1 MGNGFAISALAGRR
15 EVMERGGLRHTAE
28 RVFLLSTTHGAETH
42 ALAAARE
49 VMRIYVDE
57 GICQRLAERGELL
70 AAGLRAAAADAG
82 VEDRFL
88 VLGHPS
94 NLIYAT
100 LDETGARSQ
109 AFRTLFLQET
119 IRRGV
124 LAPSFVV
131 GIAHD
136 DAAIDHT
143 VNAVGEALNVY
154 RRALEDG
161 VGKHLSGRPVQPV
174 FRPYA

>member
-1 MGNGFAISALAGRR
+1 M
-15 EVMERGGLRHTAE
+15 
-28 RVFLLSTTHGAETH
+28 
-42 ALAAARE
+42 
-49 VMRIYVDE
+49 
-57 GICQRLAERGELL
+57 
-70 AAGLRAAAADAG
+70 
-82 VEDRFL
+82 
-88 VLGHPS
+88 LGHPS

-100 LDETGARSQ
+100 LDEAGARSQ

-131 GIAHD
+131 GTAHD

-143 VNAVGEALNVY
+143 VNAVGEALRVY

-161 VGKHLSGRPVQPV
+161 VEQHLAGRPVKPV

>member
-1 MGNGFAISALAGRR
+1 M
-15 EVMERGGLRHTAE
+15 
-28 RVFLLSTTHGAETH
+28 
-42 ALAAARE
+42 
-49 VMRIYVDE
+49 
-57 GICQRLAERGELL
+57 
-70 AAGLRAAAADAG
+70 
-82 VEDRFL
+82 

-136 DAAIDHT
+136 DAAIDQT
-143 VNAVGEALNVY
+143 VNAVGEALRVY

-161 VGKHLSGRPVQPV
+161 VGKHLRWTTGQAGLPAVRMTTMEGAWTGPCLT
-174 FRPYA
+174 R